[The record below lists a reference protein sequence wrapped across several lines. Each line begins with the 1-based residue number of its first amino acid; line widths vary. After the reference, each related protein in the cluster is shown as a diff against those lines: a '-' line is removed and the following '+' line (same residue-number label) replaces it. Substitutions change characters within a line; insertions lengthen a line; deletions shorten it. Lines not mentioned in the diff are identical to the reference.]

1 MKNENMTSLG
11 SVLAEMST
19 EQLDRMLH
27 EELQRDPPDGDAV
40 RLILRVLEERE
51 KNLPRESTPEIE
63 KAWKKYRA
71 NTKRDSAVKKY
82 GWILKV
88 ASIAVILGALVW
100 MVPQTAQATGIF
112 DRIARWTDSFFELL
126 SSDQEDSSSEYVFET
141 DNPALQQVYDA
152 VVELGVTEPV
162 VPMWLPG
169 DYELK
174 NKQVINEFDII
185 NWGVELIDGEKS
197 AIYQIIIYS
206 QNVPSGYC
214 KDNMVLEVCE
224 IDGIEYNIIRND

>member
-1 MKNENMTSLG
+1 M
-11 SVLAEMST
+11 
-19 EQLDRMLH
+19 
-27 EELQRDPPDGDAV
+27 
-40 RLILRVLEERE
+40 
-51 KNLPRESTPEIE
+51 
-63 KAWKKYRA
+63 
-71 NTKRDSAVKKY
+71 
-82 GWILKV
+82 
-88 ASIAVILGALVW
+88 ILGALVW

-224 IDGIEYNIIRND
+224 IDGIEYNIIRNDGYWSAVWTRDNIECAITLDCQEDELYKMLESIYAMEDE